1 MRRIVVAPDSFK
13 ESLEAGEVAS
23 AVARGVRKVVPE
35 AEVMEIPLSDGGEGL
50 VSALVKATGGQV
62 LSSTVTGPLGRR
74 VTARWGIL
82 GDGTT
87 AVIEMAQASGLALV
101 PQDRRNPL
109 ITTTYGT
116 GELVCRALDAG
127 CRKIIIGI
135 GGSATHDG
143 GAGMAQA
150 LGAKLLGPDDLE
162 IGPGASGL
170 ERLSRIDTRGM
181 DGRLKDTEIVVA
193 CDVDN
198 PLCGPRGA
206 AYTYA
211 LQKGASPDMLP
222 RLDAALDHYA
232 RIVARD
238 LGRDVRDIPGSGAAG
253 GLGAGLMAFLGG
265 KLRRGIELVMDIVG
279 LENAVRG
286 ADLVITGEGE
296 INNQTSYGKVPVG
309 VARIAGIYGVPV
321 VALVGSIG
329 EGAHTVYEQGINAIM
344 SIVPGPRPLSYCLEN
359 AAFLLEEAAERLMRL
374 ILVGRT
380 GGSRP

>member
-1 MRRIVVAPDSFK
+1 
-13 ESLEAGEVAS
+13 
-23 AVARGVRKVVPE
+23 
-35 AEVMEIPLSDGGEGL
+35 
-50 VSALVKATGGQV
+50 
-62 LSSTVTGPLGRR
+62 
-74 VTARWGIL
+74 
-82 GDGTT
+82 
-87 AVIEMAQASGLALV
+87 
-101 PQDRRNPL
+101 
-109 ITTTYGT
+109 
-116 GELVCRALDAG
+116 
-127 CRKIIIGI
+127 
-135 GGSATHDG
+135 
-143 GAGMAQA
+143 
-150 LGAKLLGPDDLE
+150 
-162 IGPGASGL
+162 
-170 ERLSRIDTRGM
+170 
-181 DGRLKDTEIVVA
+181 
-193 CDVDN
+193 
-198 PLCGPRGA
+198 
-206 AYTYA
+206 
-211 LQKGASPDMLP
+211 
-222 RLDAALDHYA
+222 YA

>member
-380 GGSRP
+380 GSSRP

>member
-374 ILVGRT
+374 ILVGQT